1 MICKSEIICFGV
13 LLNCMCY
20 KYTQHVKLE
29 GSGACSTRE
38 TFENRYS
45 EMASGGYAKSLL
57 FVNING
63 NFVLHYQLIEFHI

>member
-20 KYTQHVKLE
+20 KYTQHAKLE
-29 GSGACSTRE
+29 GSGGMHPQGN
-38 TFENRYS
+38 FENRYS
-45 EMASGGYAKSLL
+45 EMASGSYAKSLL

-63 NFVLHYQLIEFHI
+63 NFALHYQLIEFHI